1 MLKDGKA
8 ARKKAFEFM
17 TLAAKAPSDE
27 RRDILSAMARSW
39 VTLANQM
46 DRFEAASQTGSR
58 LPATQRGGR
67 VMAAEIQ
74 KVVLHRESTVRRG
87 QMGPSWP

>member
-46 DRFEAASQTGSR
+46 DRFEATSASVRSDAR
-58 LPATQRGGR
+58 SERER
-67 VMAAEIQ
+67 RRAANIHQ
-74 KVVLHRESTVRRG
+74 YLN
-87 QMGPSWP
+87 

>member
-27 RRDILSAMARSW
+27 RRDILRATARSW

-46 DRFEAASQTGSR
+46 DRFEATSASVRSDAR
-58 LPATQRGGR
+58 SERERRRATY
-67 VMAAEIQ
+67 IS
-74 KVVLHRESTVRRG
+74 KLN
-87 QMGPSWP
+87 

>member
-17 TLAAKAPSDE
+17 RLAAKAPSDE

-39 VTLANQM
+39 VTLANHM
-46 DRFEAASQTGSR
+46 DRFEATSVSVRSDARSER
-58 LPATQRGGR
+58 ERR
-67 VMAAEIQ
+67 RAAYIRQ
-74 KVVLHRESTVRRG
+74 YLN
-87 QMGPSWP
+87 

>member
-39 VTLANQM
+39 VTRANQM
-46 DRFEAASQTGSR
+46 DRFEAISASVRSDAR
-58 LPATQRGGR
+58 SERKR
-67 VMAAEIQ
+67 RRAAYIRQ
-74 KVVLHRESTVRRG
+74 YLN
-87 QMGPSWP
+87 